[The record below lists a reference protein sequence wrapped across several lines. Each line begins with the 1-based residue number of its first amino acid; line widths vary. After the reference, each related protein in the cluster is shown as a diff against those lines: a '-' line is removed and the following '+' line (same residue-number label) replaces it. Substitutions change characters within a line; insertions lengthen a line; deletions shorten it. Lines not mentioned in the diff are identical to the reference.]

1 MSSIS
6 LNPVAK
12 RWWPWAVAGCV
23 CVAGAL
29 YLFNGAQVSA
39 PSPLSGNG
47 LAHEPTASDAK
58 DASDTGG
65 MPQMGL
71 DGLSGAPASPQSPL
85 ESVKPPQFRAD
96 AKGQLV
102 VNEAFRTDLE
112 RVYGLHHGPNVL
124 RKLEEFSAHLPD
136 SAKQELRNQYHRYV
150 QYDAALTQ
158 SMAALHAQ
166 GEFTLETAERELTTL
181 HELRQTYFGQDGAQA
196 MFAQEEAHSQELHDY
211 IRNHTDPAL
220 PLLERVELAQAAW
233 LKARE
238 EKAASTTRPSN

>member
-1 MSSIS
+1 MSSIL
-6 LNPVAK
+6 LNPAAK

-23 CVAGAL
+23 CLCGVL
-29 YLFNGAQVSA
+29 YFVNSKDVSA
-39 PSPLSGNG
+39 PFLPSKQALS
-47 LAHEPTASDAK
+47 HESAAPHPTETTDH
-58 DASDTGG
+58 GV
-65 MPQMGL
+65 MQQMGI
-71 DGLSGAPASPQSPL
+71 DGLSGAPASTQSPL
-85 ESVKPPQFRAD
+85 DSVRPPQFRAD

-112 RVYGLHHGPNVL
+112 RVYGLHHGPDVL
-124 RKLEEFSAHLPD
+124 RKLEEFSAQLPD
-136 SAKQELRNQYHRYV
+136 KAKQELRNQYHRYV

-166 GEFTLETAERELTTL
+166 GEFTLETAERELSIL
-181 HELRQTYFGQDGAQA
+181 HELRQTYFGQESAEA
-196 MFAQEEAHSQELHDY
+196 MFSQEEAHSQELHDY

-238 EKAASTTRPSN
+238 EKAATVTPPSN